1 MKNLLRP
8 FLVVFVLVIIIAMI
22 VPATVVAQDPIV
34 IGASLPLTGDFS
46 IPGELHQQGYQLCVD
61 LINERGGLLGRP
73 VELIVNDNRSEVE
86 QVLSQYE
93 RLINEDQVDLIFG
106 TFSSRLTFP
115 ASAVAQQNEMVFP
128 IPAGGALSI
137 YVQGFD
143 YLFYFQQ
150 NVSEYTG
157 QTPVEML
164 QTLVPDDL
172 PASAAVVH
180 ADDFFANA
188 IASGLVGE
196 SLLDDDG
203 NVLAD
208 LAPGALADAGIE
220 LVYQETYPGEGFS
233 DWLTLANSVKESG
246 AEMVIA
252 LTASPAEA
260 IEFTRALQTVDHLPK
275 ILYMSQGTQSE
286 FLEGVGAEAAEGVAV
301 HSAWHPR
308 ANFEG
313 QLLGEPFS
321 NQDFIDAFAAANDG
335 AMPDEDAAIP
345 FSLCQGMSQA
355 VEGAG
360 TTDNTALRD
369 WLAARTEDDPVRT
382 ILGNFYWDDRG
393 IPIGNAFVMTQWQNG
408 ELELVYPVGQFEGT
422 ADLVYPKP
430 GW

>member
-1 MKNLLRP
+1 
-8 FLVVFVLVIIIAMI
+8 
-22 VPATVVAQDPIV
+22 
-34 IGASLPLTGDFS
+34 
-46 IPGELHQQGYQLCVD
+46 
-61 LINERGGLLGRP
+61 
-73 VELIVNDNRSEVE
+73 
-86 QVLSQYE
+86 
-93 RLINEDQVDLIFG
+93 
-106 TFSSRLTFP
+106 
-115 ASAVAQQNEMVFP
+115 MVFP

-157 QTPVEML
+157 QTSVEML
-164 QTLVPDDL
+164 QTLVPDDM
-172 PASAAVVH
+172 PATAAVVH

-220 LVYQETYPGEGFS
+220 LVYREVYPGEGFS
-233 DWLTLANSVKESG
+233 DWLTLANSVKDSG

-260 IEFTRALQTVDHLPK
+260 IEFARGLQTVDHLPK
-275 ILYMSQGTQSE
+275 ILYMSQGTQSD
-286 FLEGVGAEAAEGVAV
+286 FLEGVGAEAAEGVAI

-313 QLLGEPFS
+313 ELLGEPFT
-321 NQDFIDAFAAANDG
+321 NQDFIDAFSAANDG

-345 FSLCQGMSQA
+345 FSVCQGMSQA

-360 TTDNTALRD
+360 TTDNTEIRD
-369 WLAARTEDDPVRT
+369 WLAARTADDPVRT
-382 ILGNFYWDDRG
+382 ILGNFYWDERG
-393 IPIGNAFVMTQWQNG
+393 IPIGNAFVMTQWQDG